1 MQNNNNNKHLILEH
15 KISSIIY
22 IEQYFETVWKCGG
35 TSVSRKKNYEK
46 IIFLYVL
53 NRFDRLILKIIF

>member
-22 IEQYFETVWKCGG
+22 IEQYYETVGN
-35 TSVSRKKNYEK
+35 VEQPVFFKKK
-46 IIFLYVL
+46 L
-53 NRFDRLILKIIF
+53 